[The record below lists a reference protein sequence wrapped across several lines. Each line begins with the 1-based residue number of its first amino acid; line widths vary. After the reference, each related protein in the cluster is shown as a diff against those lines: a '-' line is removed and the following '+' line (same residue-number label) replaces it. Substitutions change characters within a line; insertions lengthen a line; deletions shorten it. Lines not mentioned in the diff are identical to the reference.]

1 MKKKIISLLLVAVMI
16 LSIVPTYALPVFA
29 AECEHVFT
37 EETLPDDN
45 SDFWDTHSHDDYYEG
60 SNSFISAQV
69 PAGCLKDGWRLEA
82 TDTTGFCMICGEF
95 ITENDKVTLP
105 ATGHDFSGTLIDEA
119 TCTEAARRECA
130 HNNYEIKVEQ
140 DPITGLY
147 SASYISI
154 PCDVVDYSELEEDA
168 ALGHDPQE
176 AVLENFINCEYDDD
190 LEQVVSTNCTEK
202 GTYDSVVYCDRCTA
216 ELSRDT
222 LEVEARGHDWDAGRV
237 TTDPTCEE
245 EGVITYT
252 CNYDETHTYT
262 EPIDATG
269 HGYQLVQAVD
279 PTCEEDGHIAYYSCE
294 NCDKI
299 FSDDQGTETTE
310 AAIIVEALGH
320 DYNVIDEQEPTCDV
334 PGYKTYECSRC
345 HKQYIEV
352 EQALGHQVD
361 WNIIYNAD
369 CENDGL
375 KEGVCSVCHKT
386 LREVIPATG
395 HNYQMTQDSVLP
407 GCETYGNI
415 IWVCQNDA
423 SHTYREYREPT
434 GHDWQLQHEE
444 AATCIEGGYQEFVCK
459 NDASHTYKEYVSDA
473 LGHLPKEAVIENLN
487 NCEIDQSTGEV
498 VSNTCRE
505 DGSYDLV
512 VYCDRCNAELSR
524 ETVDVE
530 RLDHIEE
537 DPVEENYVNLKL
549 VNGLPVIDP
558 ITGEYQVINCNQAAS
573 YELVVYCERCG
584 EELSRETVDIAAPG
598 HNWQKQETK
607 YPTCTEEGYNLYTCT
622 RCGESFNEYLAPLG
636 HRWER
641 TDVADCIH
649 GNKFICTREVI
660 DPDTG
665 VVILDGNDKPI
676 LCGETYEDDAYNY
689 NLTFTVDSDIDKD
702 EFGYIKYNDANRP
715 AITKEDSNDTGDYKF
730 EIPEEEIPEG
740 ADIYISSTG
749 DFDIDY
755 GSDDEGNLLT
765 GHEYNIQYIPARCEY
780 DAYYLVE
787 CVREDWDEE
796 RYCPAPDAET
806 AENEIFLVVI
816 PNSAI
821 GHNWA
826 LRDDGSNIDPH
837 CTTDGTRHWYCLND
851 HNHTY
856 TEKLPATGHN
866 WVLIESVAATCGT
879 DGYEVY
885 QCQNE
890 ADDNDLDSEHGDICG
905 EIKTVITA
913 PATGNHTYTVVRH
926 AATCTEDGYDE
937 YTCSVCGYSY
947 QIATTPAK
955 GHNYVVT
962 DTVAATCTTEGY
974 DVYTCNVCGDTYNKT
989 TTHALDH
996 HFVATS
1002 FVEPTCTSYGYTVY
1016 KCIRCEETFNSD
1028 YIPAK
1033 EHNFVA
1039 DVTAPTCTEEGYTT
1053 FTCSVCGL
1061 QRKDASGEVY
1071 KTNITKPVN
1080 HVMNTIYTVAP
1091 TCGVDGKKVSECINC
1106 AYKQEE
1112 VIPAT
1117 GNHQYDEKVTKNPTC
1132 AELGEMTY
1140 TCKVCGY
1147 SYTEELAKTDD
1158 HQYSDVITTAAT
1170 CGADGV
1176 MTHKCDICG
1185 EEYTTVIPAT
1195 GDHKYESVITKQATC
1210 MESGIATLTCKE
1222 CGIVVKEEIPAIG
1235 THSYDAVYNAPTCI
1249 DHGYYRYT
1257 CKVCGDSYIVE
1268 TNEPATGH
1276 EFVKTVK
1283 PASGAKAGLTI
1294 YTCSVCG
1301 EKYTTPIAKVKS
1313 ATLSQTRFF
1322 YSGKNI
1328 TPLVKVVDANGNVL
1342 TTAHYTVNYKNNKAI
1357 GTGVVVI
1364 KFRGN
1369 YTGTMTR
1376 YFNIIPKNVGLSN
1389 RSSSKGQIKFTW
1401 GIVGN
1406 CDGYQLQ
1413 YSTNSNF
1420 KSAKTININNR
1431 DTCVQL
1437 FKNLKSG
1444 STYYIRIR
1452 AFKIVNNT
1460 KVVGNWSACSIK
1472 CK

>member
-1 MKKKIISLLLVAVMI
+1 M
-16 LSIVPTYALPVFA
+16 
-29 AECEHVFT
+29 
-37 EETLPDDN
+37 
-45 SDFWDTHSHDDYYEG
+45 
-60 SNSFISAQV
+60 
-69 PAGCLKDGWRLEA
+69 
-82 TDTTGFCMICGEF
+82 
-95 ITENDKVTLP
+95 
-105 ATGHDFSGTLIDEA
+105 
-119 TCTEAARRECA
+119 
-130 HNNYEIKVEQ
+130 
-140 DPITGLY
+140 
-147 SASYISI
+147 
-154 PCDVVDYSELEEDA
+154 
-168 ALGHDPQE
+168 
-176 AVLENFINCEYDDD
+176 
-190 LEQVVSTNCTEK
+190 
-202 GTYDSVVYCDRCTA
+202 
-216 ELSRDT
+216 
-222 LEVEARGHDWDAGRV
+222 
-237 TTDPTCEE
+237 
-245 EGVITYT
+245 
-252 CNYDETHTYT
+252 
-262 EPIDATG
+262 
-269 HGYQLVQAVD
+269 
-279 PTCEEDGHIAYYSCE
+279 
-294 NCDKI
+294 
-299 FSDDQGTETTE
+299 
-310 AAIIVEALGH
+310 
-320 DYNVIDEQEPTCDV
+320 
-334 PGYKTYECSRC
+334 
-345 HKQYIEV
+345 
-352 EQALGHQVD
+352 
-361 WNIIYNAD
+361 
-369 CENDGL
+369 
-375 KEGVCSVCHKT
+375 
-386 LREVIPATG
+386 
-395 HNYQMTQDSVLP
+395 
-407 GCETYGNI
+407 
-415 IWVCQNDA
+415 
-423 SHTYREYREPT
+423 
-434 GHDWQLQHEE
+434 
-444 AATCIEGGYQEFVCK
+444 
-459 NDASHTYKEYVSDA
+459 
-473 LGHLPKEAVIENLN
+473 
-487 NCEIDQSTGEV
+487 
-498 VSNTCRE
+498 
-505 DGSYDLV
+505 
-512 VYCDRCNAELSR
+512 
-524 ETVDVE
+524 
-530 RLDHIEE
+530 
-537 DPVEENYVNLKL
+537 
-549 VNGLPVIDP
+549 
-558 ITGEYQVINCNQAAS
+558 
-573 YELVVYCERCG
+573 
-584 EELSRETVDIAAPG
+584 
-598 HNWQKQETK
+598 
-607 YPTCTEEGYNLYTCT
+607 
-622 RCGESFNEYLAPLG
+622 
-636 HRWER
+636 
-641 TDVADCIH
+641 
-649 GNKFICTREVI
+649 
-660 DPDTG
+660 
-665 VVILDGNDKPI
+665 
-676 LCGETYEDDAYNY
+676 
-689 NLTFTVDSDIDKD
+689 
-702 EFGYIKYNDANRP
+702 
-715 AITKEDSNDTGDYKF
+715 
-730 EIPEEEIPEG
+730 
-740 ADIYISSTG
+740 
-749 DFDIDY
+749 
-755 GSDDEGNLLT
+755 
-765 GHEYNIQYIPARCEY
+765 
-780 DAYYLVE
+780 
-787 CVREDWDEE
+787 
-796 RYCPAPDAET
+796 
-806 AENEIFLVVI
+806 
-816 PNSAI
+816 
-821 GHNWA
+821 
-826 LRDDGSNIDPH
+826 
-837 CTTDGTRHWYCLND
+837 
-851 HNHTY
+851 
-856 TEKLPATGHN
+856 
-866 WVLIESVAATCGT
+866 
-879 DGYEVY
+879 
-885 QCQNE
+885 
-890 ADDNDLDSEHGDICG
+890 
-905 EIKTVITA
+905 
-913 PATGNHTYTVVRH
+913 
-926 AATCTEDGYDE
+926 
-937 YTCSVCGYSY
+937 
-947 QIATTPAK
+947 
-955 GHNYVVT
+955 
-962 DTVAATCTTEGY
+962 
-974 DVYTCNVCGDTYNKT
+974 
-989 TTHALDH
+989 
-996 HFVATS
+996 ATS